1 MILPFAFVYF
11 IWCEYSTKQPL
22 RRILL
27 GALGPLLG
35 IGLSSFYWLPLLTE
49 IDYLAHFKKY
59 ILNYS
64 YSDYFI
70 NPSDWFS
77 TRWGFG
83 YALPGSDAMSFQVG
97 YVLLLFVIVSIL
109 AAISM
114 RGKERNFG
122 FITLALGL
130 IGLFFTTSAFSDI
143 YKHFSLLQ
151 YVQFPWRFL
160 GIATLFFTA
169 FTGLSVS
176 FKPISRISYGPI
188 ILLCFAFVLSI
199 LISQEH
205 RGVSERITGDIEHI
219 GQIRIDT
226 KSIGMMAAK
235 NEYLPKW
242 SKESVVPLK
251 FDEILVPEFSKLK
264 VEDIEIKDSKMRFYT
279 ESEAEADLIVRS
291 FYFPGWKATIDDK
304 YKPLSHTA
312 EGFIVLRVPPGRH
325 TVQLWFD
332 TTWPRIVGWLISMV
346 TLLTL
351 SFLVIKKKI
360 LTSRTDV

>member
-1 MILPFAFVYF
+1 
-11 IWCEYSTKQPL
+11 
-22 RRILL
+22 
-27 GALGPLLG
+27 
-35 IGLSSFYWLPLLTE
+35 
-49 IDYLAHFKKY
+49 
-59 ILNYS
+59 
-64 YSDYFI
+64 
-70 NPSDWFS
+70 
-77 TRWGFG
+77 
-83 YALPGSDAMSFQVG
+83 
-97 YVLLLFVIVSIL
+97 
-109 AAISM
+109 M